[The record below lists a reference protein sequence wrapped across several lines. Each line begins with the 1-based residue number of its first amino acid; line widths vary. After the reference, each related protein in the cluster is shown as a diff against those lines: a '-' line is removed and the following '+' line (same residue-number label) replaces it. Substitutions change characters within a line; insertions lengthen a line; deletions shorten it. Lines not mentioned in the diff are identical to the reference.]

1 MRKLKKQKKVRSEK
15 LSSLTEQFLKGELS
29 FPEEMTIEGYTLI
42 KFDTEETKMSY
53 KEQLQK
59 WREARDITIESQKP
73 GLLGNLLEETT
84 EVARAKCLDEVI
96 DGILDYS
103 VYLANAIEEVDLDQE
118 LSIEEMREVERKRS
132 KHKDLDDSALIVY
145 KNFFLFKLMDGVK
158 SASFVITK
166 DLIAMTHKNDIS
178 KEINMHVSYLNSLFR
193 LIKSAV
199 MIAGYDFDKAMEEV
213 FKAINSRKGKWN
225 YTLQKFEKD
234 PEQIDRYEPN
244 YENAKI
250 K

>member
-1 MRKLKKQKKVRSEK
+1 MRKLKKQKKARSEK
-15 LSSLTEQFLKGELS
+15 LTDLTEKFLKGELS

-59 WREARDITIESQKP
+59 WREDRDITIESQKP

-84 EVARAKCLDEVI
+84 EVARAKCLDEII

-118 LSIEEMREVERKRS
+118 LSPEELREVESKRS
-132 KHKDLDDSALIVY
+132 KHKDLDENALIVY

-199 MIAGYDFDKAMEEV
+199 MIAGYDFDKAMNEV

-234 PEQIDRYEPN
+234 PNQIDRYEPN

>member
-1 MRKLKKQKKVRSEK
+1 MKKLKKQKKVRSEK
-15 LSSLTEQFLKGELS
+15 LTDLTEKFLKGELS

-42 KFDTEETKMSY
+42 KFNTEETKMTY

-84 EVARAKCLDEVI
+84 EVARAKCLDEIV

-118 LSIEEMREVERKRS
+118 LSTEELREVERKRS
-132 KHKDLDDSALIVY
+132 KHKDLDENALIVY

-166 DLIAMTHKNDIS
+166 DLISMTHKNDIS
-178 KEINMHVSYLNSLFR
+178 KEINMHVGYLNSLFR

-234 PEQIDRYEPN
+234 PDQIDRYEPN